1 MTRAPVVRLP
11 SAKRA
16 VELKEWLA
24 NPKNF
29 YSIASAFNST
39 SRFARLAEALSLA
52 ERNAREEVERRRSN
66 MDVVTD
72 DSEEQEDE
80 VTHNAP

>member
-39 SRFARLAEALSLA
+39 SRFASLA
-52 ERNAREEVERRRSN
+52 EVPRSPNPARWCVHQSHALLCTL
-66 MDVVTD
+66 D
-72 DSEEQEDE
+72 
-80 VTHNAP
+80 

>member
-16 VELKEWLA
+16 VELKEWLS

-29 YSIASAFNST
+29 YSVASAFNST
-39 SRFARLAEALSLA
+39 SRFASLS
-52 ERNAREEVERRRSN
+52 EVLY
-66 MDVVTD
+66 
-72 DSEEQEDE
+72 
-80 VTHNAP
+80 

>member
-39 SRFARLAEALSLA
+39 SRFASLA
-52 ERNAREEVERRRSN
+52 EVRCSPAGVCVNL
-66 MDVVTD
+66 
-72 DSEEQEDE
+72 
-80 VTHNAP
+80 THYCAL